1 MASNSNSNSNQPPKR
16 RVMSP
21 EEIAA
26 QAQQP
31 RPGPRL
37 PQNPADL
44 IKTKE
49 YKTAS
54 RRYVYFFWLGEGWK
68 DGGRVTLR
76 MVTRA
81 RTRINK
87 TVTDDRSI

>member
-49 YKTAS
+49 YKAAS
-54 RRYVYFFWLGEGWK
+54 RRYVCFCLAGRDGRTG
-68 DGGRVTLR
+68 GGRR
-76 MVTRA
+76 
-81 RTRINK
+81 
-87 TVTDDRSI
+87 